1 MRRDTLT
8 LLLPATTF
16 DRISPLALRALDL
29 RPLHHGTSGYL
40 RKRLDPEEA
49 EQLLRDTLANR
60 AANFLR
66 IAELGIYD
74 LPDSPYRKILRW
86 AGVELGI
93 SGRSSSGTVSMRDSA
108 RSTTQASTSGRTRFE
123 TAPGGVSPVPEKP
136 TVSLAGSASGVDI
149 AHRLRKAH
157 AKDPIAPLYLAVL
170 GTPPPDVHELIS
182 PGGFDEFMAH
192 KTARAVFEVYAPV
205 QERFYERMAQRN
217 PTR

>member
-1 MRRDTLT
+1 M
-8 LLLPATTF
+8 
-16 DRISPLALRALDL
+16 
-29 RPLHHGTSGYL
+29 
-40 RKRLDPEEA
+40 
-49 EQLLRDTLANR
+49 
-60 AANFLR
+60 
-66 IAELGIYD
+66 
-74 LPDSPYRKILRW
+74 
-86 AGVELGI
+86 
-93 SGRSSSGTVSMRDSA
+93 
-108 RSTTQASTSGRTRFE
+108 
-123 TAPGGVSPVPEKP
+123 PEKP

-192 KTARAVFEVYAPV
+192 KTARAVLEVYAPV